1 MAWATF
7 TVFNATVRLAAYAAR
22 AARLGTKSSTI
33 ELHPHDEPHRS
44 CTHAKGG
51 MVHPLAGVGQSSG
64 GAHAPSAVSIYE
76 KIPSPHL
83 HESTSNE
90 VHVSNTHPASS
101 LKT

>member
-1 MAWATF
+1 MP
-7 TVFNATVRLAAYAAR
+7 R
-22 AARLGTKSSTI
+22 AEWYI
-33 ELHPHDEPHRS
+33 
-44 CTHAKGG
+44 
-51 MVHPLAGVGQSSG
+51 PLRGLDNQAG